1 MTQILEA
8 NSPSVMDDAIRA
20 LKRIARSEPS
30 SIATML
36 EIGVIPKVM
45 KALKEEGKD
54 KPIA

>member
-1 MTQILEA
+1 
-8 NSPSVMDDAIRA
+8 MDDAIRA